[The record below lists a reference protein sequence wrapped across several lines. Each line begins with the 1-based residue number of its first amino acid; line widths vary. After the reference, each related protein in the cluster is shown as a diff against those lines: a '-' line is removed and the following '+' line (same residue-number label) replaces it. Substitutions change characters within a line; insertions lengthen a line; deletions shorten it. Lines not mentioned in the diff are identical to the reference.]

1 MAERSGRPRGT
12 FVPIGLGGAAVAA
25 LSALACAQP
34 LVQAPADQPSGE
46 LWSEAG
52 AATELPLAGAL
63 ALVALVGWAAMLVVR
78 GGLRRLLAGLVLL
91 ADVAVVVTLVTGR
104 ETLSEQS
111 SGPYTAWYWVA
122 VGASV
127 LLLGLA
133 AVALRRAP
141 EWPAMGS
148 RYDAPGAKPPPEPDD
163 DRSAWRALDEGRDPT
178 DPRSD

>member
-1 MAERSGRPRGT
+1 MAESRGS
-12 FVPIGLGGAAVAA
+12 FVPVGLGGLAVAA
-25 LSALACAQP
+25 LSALACAKP
-34 LVQAPADQPSGE
+34 LVEAPADQPSGE

-78 GGLRRLLAGLVLL
+78 GGLRRLLAALVLL
-91 ADVAVVVTLVTGR
+91 ADAAVVTTLLTGR
-104 ETLSEQS
+104 ETLAERS
-111 SGPYTAWYWVA
+111 SGSYTGWYWVA

-133 AVALRRAP
+133 VVALRRAP

-148 RYDAPGAKPPPEPDD
+148 RYDAPGARPPVDPDD
-163 DRSAWRALDEGRDPT
+163 ERSTWRALDEGRDPT